1 MFFFCVLDQIVLEPE
16 PKSSKCWNRSRSQKV
31 WKPGAGA
38 GARNMSTG
46 STVPFQAAALS
57 ESYQLQMGIRYYI
70 FVNKVRQASV
80 I

>member
-1 MFFFCVLDQIVLEPE
+1 
-16 PKSSKCWNRSRSQKV
+16 
-31 WKPGAGA
+31 
-38 GARNMSTG
+38 MSTG